1 MAFVINQIMDVLEL
15 SIWRFKVKIPAAKKL
30 TSYIEALRPI
40 IYIPT
45 FDFNAF
51 DKLISEINIST
62 NIKIYEYNDGLGYVN
77 FNTKLLV
84 TSYSIEQFLSLF
96 TTSNNLSAFL
106 VLKDIHH
113 HLYDPKVISL
123 LKTIALKNIYTEN
136 YSVTI
141 FIVATKQIIPVE
153 LEKLITVFD
162 TPLPGKQDIIKI
174 IKTFA
179 VDNQLEIEDAI
190 IDELSLYL
198 KGFSEFEIIQIL
210 DLAYQSSGA
219 IEKKDLK
226 LVLEE
231 KEQIIKKTGMLEIL
245 SYNETI
251 NDIGGLEI
259 LKKWLSNKGEIF
271 KRLDEAMKYG
281 VDIPKGIM
289 IVGMPGCGKSLTA
302 KATANLFAV
311 PLLRLDVGKL
321 MGKYV
326 GESEENMRRT
336 IKMAEAIS
344 PCVLWVD
351 EIEKAFSGVG
361 ETGGSHE
368 VTTRLFGYFLTWMQE
383 KENSVF
389 VVATSNDIG
398 KLPPEFLRKGRF
410 DEIFFVDFPNDEE
423 RRKIIELHLKKR
435 NKWHKDIDTIKLL
448 KETKGYSGADIEAVI
463 KETIEKAFLS
473 AKQLVTTEDILAEIK
488 DTKPMSVSLKD
499 KIDSLSK
506 SLEKI
511 DVKKASKETTKPMS
525 VSLKD
530 KTDSLSKSLEKIDV
544 KKTSKEVRKLFF

>member
-1 MAFVINQIMDVLEL
+1 MINSSLN
-15 SIWRFKVKIPAAKKL
+15 KL
-30 TSYIEALRPI
+30 ASYIEALRPI

-51 DKLISEINIST
+51 DKLIIQINT
-62 NIKIYEYNDGLGYVN
+62 NYKIYEFNDGLGYIN
-77 FNTKLLV
+77 FKTKQSE
-84 TSYSIEQFLSLF
+84 TTYSIEQFLHLF
-96 TTSNNLSAFL
+96 ADTNNQPTLL
-106 VLKDIHH
+106 ILKDIHH
-113 HLYDPKVISL
+113 HLNNPIVISL
-123 LKTIALKNIYTEN
+123 LKTIALKNIYDEN
-136 YSVTI
+136 YFVTI
-141 FIVATKQIIPVE
+141 FIVSTKLVIPVE

-162 TPLPGKQDIIKI
+162 TPLPETKDIVDLVEC
-174 IKTFA
+174 FA
-179 VDNQLEIEDAI
+179 NDNEIEI
-190 IDELSLYL
+190 ENSVIDELSLYL

-210 DLAYQSSGA
+210 NLAYQSSGT

-245 SYNETI
+245 NYKETI

-259 LKKWLSNKGEIF
+259 LKNWLSCKGEVF
-271 KRLDEAMKYG
+271 KRLDEAIKYG

-302 KATANLFAV
+302 KASANLFDV

-326 GESEENMRRT
+326 GESEENMRRA
-336 IKMAEAIS
+336 IKIAEAIS

-361 ETGGSHE
+361 ESGGSHE

-389 VVATSNDIG
+389 VVATSNDIS

-435 NKWHKDIDTIKLL
+435 GKWQKDIDTIKLL

-463 KETIEKAFLS
+463 KETIERGFLS
-473 AKQLVTTEDILAEIK
+473 SQQQITTDDILAEIK

-499 KIDSLSK
+499 KIEMLSESLK
-506 SLEKI
+506 KI
-511 DVKKASKETTKPMS
+511 DVKKASKNE
-525 VSLKD
+525 
-530 KTDSLSKSLEKIDV
+530 
-544 KKTSKEVRKLFF
+544 

>member
-1 MAFVINQIMDVLEL
+1 MKL
-15 SIWRFKVKIPAAKKL
+15 SAANRL
-30 TSYIEALRPI
+30 VSYIEALRPI

-45 FDFNAF
+45 SDFNAF
-51 DKLISEINIST
+51 DKLISQINQDS
-62 NIKIYEYNDGLGYVN
+62 KIYEFNDGLGYVN
-77 FNTKLLV
+77 FKSKLAE
-84 TSYSIEQFLSLF
+84 TAYTIEQFLSLF
-96 TTSNNLSAFL
+96 TSSNKQSALL

-113 HLYDPKVISL
+113 YLTNPKVISL
-123 LKTIALKNIYTEN
+123 LKTISLKNIYDDD
-136 YSVTI
+136 YFVTI
-141 FIVATKQIIPVE
+141 FIVSTKLIIPVE

-162 TPLPGKQDIIKI
+162 TPLPVKHEITSLIEK
-174 IKTFA
+174 FA
-179 VDNQLEIEDAI
+179 IDNELNIENSVV
-190 IDELSLYL
+190 DELSLYL

-210 DLAYQSSGA
+210 NLAYQSSGA

-245 SYNETI
+245 NYKETI
-251 NDIGGLEI
+251 NDVGGLEI
-259 LKKWLSNKGEIF
+259 LKNWLSNKSEVF
-271 KRLDEAMKYG
+271 KRLDEAIKYG

-302 KATANLFAV
+302 KATANLFDV

-326 GESEENMRRT
+326 GESEENMRRA
-336 IKMAEAIS
+336 IKIAEAIS
-344 PCVLWVD
+344 PCVLWID

-361 ETGGSHE
+361 DSGGSHE

-389 VVATSNDIG
+389 VVATSNDIS

-410 DEIFFVDFPNDEE
+410 DEIFFVDFPNHEE

-435 NKWHKDIDTIKLL
+435 KKWHKNIDTIKLL

-463 KETIEKAFLS
+463 KETIEKGFLS
-473 AKQLVTTEDILAEIK
+473 AKQQISTDDILMEIK

-511 DVKKASKETTKPMS
+511 DVKKASKEETK
-525 VSLKD
+525 
-530 KTDSLSKSLEKIDV
+530 
-544 KKTSKEVRKLFF
+544 